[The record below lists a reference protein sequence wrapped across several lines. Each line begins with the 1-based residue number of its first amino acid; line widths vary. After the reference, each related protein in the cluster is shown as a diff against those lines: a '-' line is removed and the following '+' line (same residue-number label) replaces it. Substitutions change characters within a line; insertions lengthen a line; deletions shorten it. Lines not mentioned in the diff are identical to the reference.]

1 MKELII
7 LLTILYI
14 GQFFFI
20 LQIRSSLLRIERKLD
35 DK

>member
-7 LLTILYI
+7 ILTILYI
-14 GQFFFI
+14 EQFFFI
-20 LQIRSSLLRIERKLD
+20 LQIRNSLLRIERKLD